1 MTFLFDPLE
10 KAGSTTL
17 TIFIGYDSKEDFC
30 AKILAHTIRK
40 YSNHR
45 KDFVI
50 IPLIYNQ
57 LYANEYTSRKLDKR
71 GSTEFSM
78 TRFLC
83 VPITRL
89 HMQYPESIENKY
101 KGLKPTYLQYPVI
114 TSVKPNV
121 TGKMGGGMMRYK
133 TGNAVKL
140 SPKQKVIAAKAPPM
154 NRIDGKDFDVLKAEK
169 AKGRGQGLQDEKMKP
184 GKIMKADKGVFA
196 EKLKKANRRPRTLLD
211 RDLPLKTE
219 RLRGMTPEKLNKM
232 LEEYNKK
239 NSNKPDFKPKFLKK
253 MGGGMMKADKGIA
266 VDFDEKRKTTYN
278 VKDVYKLANENKTGA
293 RPTSEDVRQAA
304 KFLKV
309 KLNPK
314 TR

>member
-1 MTFLFDPLE
+1 M
-10 KAGSTTL
+10 
-17 TIFIGYDSKEDFC
+17 SK
-30 AKILAHTIRK
+30 
-40 YSNHR
+40 
-45 KDFVI
+45 
-50 IPLIYNQ
+50 
-57 LYANEYTSRKLDKR
+57 KL
-71 GSTEFSM
+71 G
-78 TRFLC
+78 L
-83 VPITRL
+83 
-89 HMQYPESIENKY
+89 ENKY
-101 KGLKPTYLQYPVI
+101 KQFIKPTQLGEYKAVMGKIKTESGKLKDLRSSTFASGFSKAYKQANI
-114 TSVKPNV
+114 KQAASSVLKRSPIGKIVSAVGKAFMSKPGMFGAGVGIGSNIKKDNK
-121 TGKMGGGMMRYK
+121 KMGGGMMRYK

-154 NRIDGKDFDVLKAEK
+154 NRINGKDFDVLKAEK